1 MSFQKSLMCE
11 ISSLQESL
19 KGGGSCSFWCN
30 YMLYSRIFLILLWYS
45 FKGCGA
51 KFSWKTL
58 SQDKSSDFV
67 PRHQNEL
74 CTA

>member
-19 KGGGSCSFWCN
+19 RGGVHVHFDVTV
-30 YMLYSRIFLILLWYS
+30 LYSRIFLILVWYS

-51 KFSWKTL
+51 QFSWKTL